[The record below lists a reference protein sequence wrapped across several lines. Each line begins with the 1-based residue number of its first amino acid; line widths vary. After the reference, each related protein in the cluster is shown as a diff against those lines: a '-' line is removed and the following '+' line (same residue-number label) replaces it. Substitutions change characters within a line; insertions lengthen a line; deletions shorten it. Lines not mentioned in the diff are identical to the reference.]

1 MPIILLIYII
11 ILYTIYHI
19 LICHAYTIYYT
30 SYTTSVGISVG
41 ELREILREVSV
52 RPAEEQGPDEEA
64 QWDSYFDQA
73 LYDL

>member
-1 MPIILLIYII
+1 M
-11 ILYTIYHI
+11 YTH
-19 LICHAYTIYYT
+19 
-30 SYTTSVGISVG
+30 VGISVG

-73 LYDL
+73 LNDLYNMTLIYFVQIEND